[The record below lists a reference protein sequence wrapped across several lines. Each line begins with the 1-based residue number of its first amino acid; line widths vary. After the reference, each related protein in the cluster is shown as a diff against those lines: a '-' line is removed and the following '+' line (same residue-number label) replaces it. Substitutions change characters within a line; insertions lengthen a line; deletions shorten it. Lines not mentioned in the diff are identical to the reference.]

1 MNVTQGLQEIRS
13 RLVDNGANPK
23 SLKLVDTIMER
34 AALPAAQQ
42 ASAGSLL
49 QLVRMLMRSAVS
61 NADPLVYNDF
71 VRLESELE
79 TYSDAARLQREA
91 DEARPLPKT
100 KKFYK
105 DQKKKD

>member
-13 RLVDNGANPK
+13 RLVENNANAK

-34 AALPAAQQ
+34 AALPSAQQ

-61 NADPLVYNDF
+61 NSDPLVYNDF
-71 VRLESELE
+71 VRLESEME

-91 DEARPLPKT
+91 EDAKPVPKT

-105 DQKKKD
+105 EQKKKA